1 MDKALTLKIL
11 NSKYHYEIGSLSGAP
26 KAETNEKT
34 DKVNHTKIKNCVI
47 QVPKALTPETSW
59 ATA

>member
-47 QVPKALTPETSW
+47 QVPKALTPETS
-59 ATA
+59 